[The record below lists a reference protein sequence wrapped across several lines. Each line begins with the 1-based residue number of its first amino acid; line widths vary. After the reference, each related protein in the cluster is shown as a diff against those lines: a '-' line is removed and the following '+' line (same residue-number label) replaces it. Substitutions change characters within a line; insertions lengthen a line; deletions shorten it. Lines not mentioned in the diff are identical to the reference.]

1 MIRSFRCI
9 LTCVF
14 IAGTCIQLYGCEGQM
29 PQLSGT
35 LGQKIDQ
42 AIGMGQ
48 QVGSVVAQ
56 RPSLTEA
63 DEERIAQENAQ
74 KFEQSHKLWTDP
86 VLNAYVADIVH
97 HIVNVAHPRPFTYTV
112 KVVDEASVNAFTFGG
127 GLLYVHAGLLS
138 RMDSEGQL
146 AMVLAHEIAHVTES
160 HVKSG
165 IEGAYYIQVAGQLA
179 SQTAATSGRIPLSP
193 QTFQLGYDYSMKAAL
208 NGHTRSNE
216 SEADVIG
223 LEYLVKAGYD
233 PKEAPKTFEQLLKE
247 YGDKSAVENFF
258 YGNHPTSQARIEK
271 LTGLIRSQYSQE
283 ANDPKRIANTD
294 EFKRRTRDL
303 VIETGR
309 LDYDRKRFKTAA
321 AMFDKALQ
329 IRPDDPIPHY
339 WLGKIGLDTGDTDQ
353 AVFHLAVATQGKEI
367 PVEAYRDLGLA
378 YYNKRDSPKAVKA
391 FEQYLKLAPNAS
403 DAGQIKKFVD
413 DMKRP

>member
-1 MIRSFRCI
+1 MIRSFRCFVA
-9 LTCVF
+9 CVLF
-14 IAGTCIQLYGCEGQM
+14 AGSCIQLSGCEGQM

-56 RPSLTEA
+56 RPSLSEA

-86 VLNAYVADIVH
+86 VLDVYLADIVH
-97 HIVNVAHPRPFTYTV
+97 NIVNVAHPRPFTYTV
-112 KVVDEASVNAFTFGG
+112 KVVDESSVNAFTFGG

-179 SQTAATSGRIPLSP
+179 SQAASASGRIPLSP

-216 SEADVIG
+216 SEADVVG

-271 LTGLIRSQYSQE
+271 LTGLIRSKYSQE

-303 VIETGR
+303 VIETGK

-321 AMFDKALQ
+321 AMFDKAIQ
-329 IRPDDPIPHY
+329 VRPDDPVPQY

-353 AVFHLAVATQGKEI
+353 AIAHLSIATQGKEI
-367 PVEAYRDLGLA
+367 PVEAFRDLGLA
-378 YYNKRDSPKAVKA
+378 YYKKRNSSKAVEA
-391 FEQYLKLAPNAS
+391 FEQYLKLAPSAN
-403 DAGQIKKFVD
+403 DAAQIRKVVD
-413 DMKRP
+413 DMKRS